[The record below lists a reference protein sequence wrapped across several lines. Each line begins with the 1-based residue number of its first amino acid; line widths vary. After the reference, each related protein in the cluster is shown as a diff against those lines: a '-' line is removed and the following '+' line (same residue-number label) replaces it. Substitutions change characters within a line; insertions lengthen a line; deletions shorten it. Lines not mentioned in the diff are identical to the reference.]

1 MVSWDTYLPIEAWPN
16 SWSWSTGPTY
26 RNREIAPPV
35 CGSKV
40 GQLAAVAGEHAELG
54 GFALLRPGDRGVNQ
68 RGPNETIRNAR
79 PPADRLAP
87 PAVLESNTQQRR

>member
-26 RNREIAPPV
+26 RNREIALPV

-40 GQLAAVAGEHAELG
+40 G
-54 GFALLRPGDRGVNQ
+54 N
-68 RGPNETIRNAR
+68 
-79 PPADRLAP
+79 
-87 PAVLESNTQQRR
+87 